1 MAIDQTVSN
10 EVVKVDYTKDR
21 DHADTSAV
29 LSADEH
35 RRYVKIQLE
44 DCCRNRRNNRQ
55 KQKMKNYRQT
65 IIEYISRDK
74 DLFNTRQ
81 MNATT
86 AKRQF
91 I

>member
-1 MAIDQTVSN
+1 MAVGCVSN

-44 DCCRNRRNNRQ
+44 ICRRDHRNNRR
-55 KQKMKNYRQT
+55 KQAGWEIADKT
-65 IIEYISRDK
+65 IIECISRG
-74 DLFNTRQ
+74 
-81 MNATT
+81 
-86 AKRQF
+86 
-91 I
+91 